1 MKKISVVINTL
12 NEEKNIALAIK
23 SVREFADEV
32 VVVDMHSED
41 KTCEVAE
48 SLGAKVFTFERKSYV
63 EPARNFAISKAS
75 GDWIFI
81 LDADERATPQLL
93 AKLKKIV
100 KENQYDFVNIPRK
113 NLIFGKW
120 IRHSLW
126 WPDYNIR
133 FFRKGSVTW
142 KDEIHSQP
150 ETKGKGTNLLPKEK
164 YAIVHRNYSSVSSYI
179 LRMNRYTDIQ
189 AQDKIKEG
197 YVFDWKDLVRRPTAE
212 FVRRFFSASGYKDG
226 LHGLA
231 LALLQSCS
239 ELVLYLKLW
248 QANKFNEADFD
259 LDELN
264 QELVKSERELN
275 YWKADM
281 LLKLNKNKK
290 INSLFLR
297 LKRKLRIS

>member
-75 GDWIFI
+75 GDWVFI

-100 KENQYDFVNIPRK
+100 KENQCDFVNIPRK

-197 YVFDWKDLVRRPTAE
+197 YVFDWKDLIRRPMAE
-212 FVRRFFSASGYKDG
+212 FVRRFFSANGYKDG

-231 LALLQSCS
+231 LALLQSFS

-248 QANKFNEADFD
+248 QANKFKEVDFG

>member
-75 GDWIFI
+75 GDWVFI

-189 AQDKIKEG
+189 AQEKIKEG

>member
-100 KENQYDFVNIPRK
+100 KENQCDFVNIPRK

-189 AQDKIKEG
+189 AQEKIKEG

>member
-75 GDWIFI
+75 GDWVFI

-133 FFRKGSVTW
+133 FLERF
-142 KDEIHSQP
+142 
-150 ETKGKGTNLLPKEK
+150 
-164 YAIVHRNYSSVSSYI
+164 
-179 LRMNRYTDIQ
+179 
-189 AQDKIKEG
+189 G
-197 YVFDWKDLVRRPTAE
+197 YL
-212 FVRRFFSASGYKDG
+212 
-226 LHGLA
+226 
-231 LALLQSCS
+231 
-239 ELVLYLKLW
+239 
-248 QANKFNEADFD
+248 
-259 LDELN
+259 
-264 QELVKSERELN
+264 ER
-275 YWKADM
+275 
-281 LLKLNKNKK
+281 
-290 INSLFLR
+290 
-297 LKRKLRIS
+297 

>member
-189 AQDKIKEG
+189 AQEKIKEG